1 MRRIRTIISRL
12 ARIIKTF
19 THCQTTFQQI
29 NYFQKISNST
39 CNCSK
44 CGITNLICCGKVHW
58 TVKARKLLWPLTKE
72 YIYDVCKEL
81 FEKSEVSYERVWYFF
96 QKPRYSRWNT
106 THAVKNCIKM
116 LAIRRLARAFSNL
129 MFVDSSVPFRG
140 RENFFLPLVFLSSP
154 LELSLVQSFATITL
168 TSKRR

>member
-19 THCQTTFQQI
+19 TQTTFQQI

-58 TVKARKLLWPLTKE
+58 TVKARKLLWHLTKE